1 MTQSFNLLKILTE
14 HPMLIKNAQ
23 ILLQTCFIM
32 PAISSFNIACNRVS
46 GNLEHSCISIQS
58 LKTGSFLQ
66 GKYLKISHNKVNKNN
81 LKLLKISAG
90 STWFILSKAFC
101 RFTENLDLC
110 YVSSK
115 AVL

>member
-14 HPMLIKNAQ
+14 PK

-81 LKLLKISAG
+81 LKLPKISAG
-90 STWFILSKAFC
+90 TYTGLYYQKLFVGLLKILTSVMFPARPCSK
-101 RFTENLDLC
+101 EN
-110 YVSSK
+110 
-115 AVL
+115 